1 MKIVN
6 RSRSVSQKEAEWLVV
21 VVSQVTSRNDSLSDQ
36 LNMIDQEMSH
46 E

>member
-6 RSRSVSQKEAEWLVV
+6 RSWSVSQKEAEWLVV